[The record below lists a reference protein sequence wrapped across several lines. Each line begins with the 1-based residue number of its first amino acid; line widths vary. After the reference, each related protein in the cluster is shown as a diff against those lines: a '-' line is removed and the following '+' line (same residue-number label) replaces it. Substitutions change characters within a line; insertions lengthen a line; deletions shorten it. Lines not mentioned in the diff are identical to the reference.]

1 MLFGDSDAM
10 RTIQRTIHQ
19 LRNNDTTSVLITG
32 ETGVGKEVV
41 ARAIHLGGPRASK
54 PFVALN
60 CGAIPYE
67 LAESTFFGHVRGAFT
82 GAIATQTGYFERADG
97 GTLFLDE
104 VGDIPIETQVKL
116 LRALDESVITPIG
129 ATESKKVD
137 IRVISATNVGLSAK
151 VEAGFFR
158 QDLYHRLASTVIWI
172 PPLRDRT
179 EDILPIAEYY
189 LSEFAS
195 QGDVPTPSLTPEAV
209 AVLETYAFPGNVRE
223 LINIIQS
230 AVIVSEGTAIHPEH
244 LHFEPPSVDAPA
256 SPVTGIDEE
265 RPLSTTDPIPDLDDE
280 TDMGEVPF
288 LPLNEAL
295 ARYERQYLCQ
305 VLEWTGE
312 NKAAAA
318 RLLNIPQRTFY
329 RKLAKYNL

>member
-104 VGDIPIETQVKL
+104 VGDMPTETQVKL

-129 ATESKKVD
+129 ATKSQKVD
-137 IRVISATNVGLSAK
+137 IRVMAATNADLKAK
-151 VEAGFFR
+151 VKTGSFR
-158 QDLYHRLASTVIWI
+158 LDLYFRLAGI
-172 PPLRDRT
+172 PIEISPLRERKVDIFPLT
-179 EDILPIAEYY
+179 EYVLGELAV
-189 LSEFAS
+189 
-195 QGDVPTPSLTPEAV
+195 QMDVPIPELTPEAV
-209 AVLETYAFPGNVRE
+209 ETLEGYAFPGNVRE
-223 LINIIQS
+223 LRNVIEG
-230 AVIVSEGTAIHPEH
+230 ALIVSEGAAIQPEH
-244 LHFEPPSVDAPA
+244 LRFLFSHAEMSSLPGMGNSAESPLS
-256 SPVTGIDEE
+256 SPVEGMFAEQE
-265 RPLSTTDPIPDLDDE
+265 RIRRTLAANGGNVTKTARQLGLSRY
-280 TDMGEVPF
+280 
-288 LPLNEAL
+288 AL
-295 ARYERQYLCQ
+295 HR
-305 VLEWTGE
+305 
-312 NKAAAA
+312 
-318 RLLNIPQRTFY
+318 RL
-329 RKLAKYNL
+329 KKYGFR

>member
-82 GAIATQTGYFERADG
+82 SAIADQMGYFERADG

-104 VGDIPIETQVKL
+104 VGDIPLETQVKL

-137 IRVISATNVGLSAK
+137 IRVMAATNADLKAK
-151 VEAGFFR
+151 VETGSFR
-158 QDLYHRLASTVIWI
+158 LDLYFRLAGMPIEIS
-172 PPLRDRT
+172 PLRERT
-179 EDILPIAEYY
+179 NDILPLAEYV
-189 LSEFAS
+189 LGELATRLE
-195 QGDVPTPSLTPEAV
+195 VPIPELTPEAV
-209 AVLETYAFPGNVRE
+209 KVLEGYTFPGNVRE
-223 LINIIQS
+223 LRNIIEG
-230 AVIVSEGTAIHPEH
+230 ALIVSEGAAIQPEH
-244 LHFEPPSVDAPA
+244 LRFLFPHAEVFSLSGTGNGAGSPFSPPVEGMLAEQERIRRTLA
-256 SPVTGIDEE
+256 ANGGNITKTARQLGLTRQALYRRLEKYGI
-265 RPLSTTDPIPDLDDE
+265 L
-280 TDMGEVPF
+280 
-288 LPLNEAL
+288 
-295 ARYERQYLCQ
+295 
-305 VLEWTGE
+305 
-312 NKAAAA
+312 
-318 RLLNIPQRTFY
+318 
-329 RKLAKYNL
+329 